1 VLPGDGAN
9 HPDRDP
15 ETAGPPP
22 VGAIEPLLGY
32 LAVVAR
38 NLMARDKAGLE
49 GASDLVQLTVV
60 AALDNIGKGR
70 APGADDGEMK
80 AWLRGIMFNIRRQ
93 LWRKRPLAAARR
105 PDDIGADTSSPC
117 AKASREE
124 LAARM
129 AEARSRLDE
138 RDRQVL
144 DWKHRDQ
151 LTLEAIG
158 RRLGV
163 SAAAAHKAH
172 HRALERLENAFLE
185 IAAATAYRQT
195 RHRLRSVHRGTD
207 PAPGP

>member
-1 VLPGDGAN
+1 
-9 HPDRDP
+9 
-15 ETAGPPP
+15 
-22 VGAIEPLLGY
+22 LGY

-70 APGADDGEMK
+70 TPGTDEGELT

-93 LWRKRPLAAARR
+93 LWRKRPSPGPRE
-105 PDDIGADTSSPC
+105 PDDLGADTSSPC

-129 AEARSRLDE
+129 AEARSRLEE
-138 RDRQVL
+138 RDRQIL

-151 LTLEAIG
+151 LTLQAIG
-158 RRLGV
+158 ERLGV

-172 HRALERLENAFLE
+172 RQALGRLENAFLE
-185 IAAATAYRQT
+185 IAAAIAYRQT
-195 RHRLRSVHRGTD
+195 RNRLRTVHRGHD
-207 PAPGP
+207 PSPDP